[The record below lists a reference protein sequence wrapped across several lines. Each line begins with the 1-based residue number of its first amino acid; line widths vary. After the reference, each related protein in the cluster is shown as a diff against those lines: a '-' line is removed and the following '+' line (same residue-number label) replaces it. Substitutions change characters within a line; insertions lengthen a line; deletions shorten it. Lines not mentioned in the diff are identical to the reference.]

1 MMPNRNS
8 DILFQLIKSLE
19 KAEKRHFKLYIKRSS
34 GKEDLKIVRLFDA
47 LDKQKDYDEKALLKK
62 MGDVTKPQLA
72 NLKTHLYKQI
82 MASLRLLKSADSMDL
97 QLNEQFDYA
106 HILYK
111 KGLFMQSLRLIDRAK
126 ELARSNQ
133 KFNFLPQLIAL
144 EKRIEGLHITRNIQ
158 NRADSLSAE
167 ANEVSRHIDMVARL
181 SNLALKMF
189 SWFVQHGHARNPE
202 DEKDIRQFMKESLPV
217 DVWEQTGFYERLYL
231 YLSYTWYAFIRQDFL
246 QYYRYAKKLIDLFDE
261 QPLMKRAETSH
272 YIKSLHYL
280 LNAHFDLRNHRE
292 FEKTLKLFGKV
303 AQTARVKDHDNFRIQ
318 AFIYTSQARI
328 NQHFMQG
335 TFKEGLSLVPGIEKE
350 LAEYDLFLDSHR
362 VLVLNYKFAM
372 LYFGSGD
379 FNTCIDYLQ
388 LIINDTTNLRYD
400 LQCYA
405 RLVHLLAHFEL
416 VNDMLMEPL
425 TKSVYRFMAK
435 MKNLTAVEEA
445 VFKFLRL
452 SIKLTSRELKPE
464 LEKFLQAIKHL
475 EKDRFQTRSFAYLD
489 IVSWVES
496 KVYNK
501 PMGSIIHEKYL
512 LSKRR

>member
-1 MMPNRNS
+1 
-8 DILFQLIKSLE
+8 
-19 KAEKRHFKLYIKRSS
+19 
-34 GKEDLKIVRLFDA
+34 
-47 LDKQKDYDEKALLKK
+47 
-62 MGDVTKPQLA
+62 
-72 NLKTHLYKQI
+72 
-82 MASLRLLKSADSMDL
+82 
-97 QLNEQFDYA
+97 
-106 HILYK
+106 
-111 KGLFMQSLRLIDRAK
+111 
-126 ELARSNQ
+126 
-133 KFNFLPQLIAL
+133 
-144 EKRIEGLHITRNIQ
+144 
-158 NRADSLSAE
+158 
-167 ANEVSRHIDMVARL
+167 
-181 SNLALKMF
+181 
-189 SWFVQHGHARNPE
+189 
-202 DEKDIRQFMKESLPV
+202 
-217 DVWEQTGFYERLYL
+217 
-231 YLSYTWYAFIRQDFL
+231 
-246 QYYRYAKKLIDLFDE
+246 
-261 QPLMKRAETSH
+261 
-272 YIKSLHYL
+272 LHYL

-416 VNDMLMEPL
+416 GNDMLMEPL